1 MCHVKDRETVEHIV
15 KLSRYYP
22 QGLRSLNGGRMA
34 RFGRTPLLDAM
45 EMANEHIMVI
55 AMIEDVEGVM
65 AIDDIAQVEGL
76 DMIVEGAADLS
87 QSLGIPWQT
96 RDDQVTSHVQH
107 ILKL

>member
-1 MCHVKDRETVEHIV
+1 
-15 KLSRYYP
+15 
-22 QGLRSLNGGRMA
+22 MA

-65 AIDDIAQVEGL
+65 AIDDIAQVEGF

-87 QSLGIPWQT
+87 
-96 RDDQVTSHVQH
+96 SHLAYHGKRVM
-107 ILKL
+107 IK

>member
-1 MCHVKDRETVEHIV
+1 
-15 KLSRYYP
+15 
-22 QGLRSLNGGRMA
+22 
-34 RFGRTPLLDAM
+34 
-45 EMANEHIMVI
+45 
-55 AMIEDVEGVM
+55 M

-107 ILKL
+107 IFEIVNAHGKHFVHYHVKMKILQNGRHKVYKHLF

>member
-1 MCHVKDRETVEHIV
+1 
-15 KLSRYYP
+15 
-22 QGLRSLNGGRMA
+22 
-34 RFGRTPLLDAM
+34 
-45 EMANEHIMVI
+45 
-55 AMIEDVEGVM
+55 M

-107 ILKL
+107 ILRL